1 MKGES
6 EIEYI
11 VTASEDQ
18 TVKVSRVKEME
29 EIEPVQT
36 LRGHQLAVTS
46 VKWLKETMV
55 SISDDKTVRVY
66 RFKAE
71 EGEFEL
77 TRVLDSSSVVHC
89 WHTLTYLELYEC
101 QSQLVVNVV
110 TENGYMIQWTLLDQ

>member
-29 EIEPVQT
+29 EIEPVQI